1 MVGVIISMSFVGMH
15 EYYVSLAEIR
25 IDTQKKTFNV
35 SCKMF
40 TDDLEN
46 ALYKS
51 KGKKIDFAKSTESKE
66 AKALLFIYIKERFKV
81 YADSKELSYQ
91 LIGFEMEDDATWCY
105 LEMPKYKK
113 TKKVTVINSLLFDYL
128 PKQINVVQLYVDK
141 DHKSH
146 KLTNPEMN
154 TEFEL

>member
-1 MVGVIISMSFVGMH
+1 MH
-15 EYYVSLAEIR
+15 EYYIGLAEVR

-51 KGKKIDFAKSTESKE
+51 KGRKLDLAESLEDNE
-66 AKALLFIYIKERFKV
+66 AKALLFEYIKERFKI
-81 YADSKELSYQ
+81 YADSKELNYQ

-105 LEMPKYKK
+105 LEMSKYKRA
-113 TKKVTVINSLLFDYL
+113 KKITVINSLLFDYL
-128 PKQINVVQLYVDK
+128 PKQINLVQLYIDK
-141 DHKSH
+141 KNESV
-146 KLTNPEMN
+146 KLINPEMKAV
-154 TEFEL
+154 FEL